1 MASASKQNPRH
12 DPLLHDFELPLRA
25 IYHPLGFSV
34 EIATNCREVL
44 LAAQES
50 WGHFPKAFAGPLLRI
65 CIGVLDDG
73 SASCAGLPIVRAR
86 RGLMARVADA
96 NNFSMS
102 NVEGGFAFAW
112 LTQATV
118 SDKAYLRWHFIE
130 GIAWDLLDPYLTPV
144 HAACVRKDD
153 CGILLC
159 GDSGAGKTSLAYVC
173 ALNGW
178 TYLTDDSCC
187 LVRGEDERTVIGN
200 PYQIRFRASAVDLFP
215 ELKDHCPKRRL
226 NGEKVGEMAFELP
239 TDKLP
244 GIATT
249 TKSSV
254 DYVVFLNRNQ
264 DSPARLKPFSKV
276 AAVRWLEQVIC
287 CCEKRLVDIHRA
299 ALRKLAEAP
308 IFELCYAN
316 LGSAIQ
322 ELETLASSYRRSTAR
337 ICASQGDSDNV

>member
-1 MASASKQNPRH
+1 MDSTSKQNPRH

-44 LAAQES
+44 LAAKES
-50 WGHFPKAFAGPLLRI
+50 WGHFQKAFDAPLLRI

-73 SASCAGLPIVRAR
+73 SASCAGLPVVRAR

-102 NVEGGFAFAW
+102 DVERGFAFAW

-118 SDKAYLRWHFIE
+118 ADRAYLRWHFIE
-130 GIAWDLLDPYLTPV
+130 GIAWDLLDPYVTPV
-144 HAACVRKDD
+144 HAACLRKDD

-159 GDSGAGKTSLAYVC
+159 GDSGAGKTSLAYAC

-187 LVRGEDERTVIGN
+187 LVRGEHDRTVIGN

-215 ELKDHCPKRRL
+215 ELKDHCPKLRV
-226 NGEKVGEMAFELP
+226 NGEKVGEIAFELP
-239 TDKLP
+239 TDQLP
-244 GIATT
+244 AMTIT
-249 TKSSV
+249 TKSFV
-254 DYVVFLNRNQ
+254 DYVIFLNRNR
-264 DSPARLKPFSKV
+264 DGPACLLPHSRVTTL
-276 AAVRWLEQVIC
+276 RWLDQVIC
-287 CCEKRLVDIHRA
+287 CCEKKIVDAHKA
-299 ALRKLAEAP
+299 ALRKLAEAE
-308 IFELCYAN
+308 IFELRYAD
-316 LGSAIQ
+316 LGSAIR
-322 ELETLASSYRRSTAR
+322 ELETLASGYRSSTSR
-337 ICASQGDSDNV
+337 TCASRGDSDNV